1 MITVNNTYS
10 SLSNINN
17 IFSKKYL
24 CKAPFVSIY
33 ISSDGSITPCCFNR
47 TDILGNIYE
56 TPLKEIL
63 NNSKTNELKK
73 SIKQGIFPKGCEVCK
88 NHSENGNKANS
99 GIITYDKFPVQENY
113 LSVIEYE
120 LSYKCNLSCPMCK
133 LNEDHLFVKRN
144 NTENNK
150 FDIIKQITPYLE
162 KVKMMRFYGGEPF
175 YIEEY
180 YSIWQK
186 VIEINPNCG
195 FIVQTNGTIL
205 NQRVKEITSKGKFNF
220 NMSVDSLNK
229 QTYESIRIGANF
241 EKSISNL
248 FVLKKIA
255 EKNRQTMS
263 ISVCPM
269 RINWKDIPQ
278 ILKFCNENKLYIFFN
293 TVFAPWE
300 QALWSLSANEL
311 SEIYEYLN
319 SFNFSFFSK
328 IKTINKLRWN
338 SLLHQIH
345 KWSIDAKKRPLF
357 SIQEKESFKIKIIN
371 ALTNKLCMHKP
382 ENEYKLSKTSFKQ
395 TVSDLLDELF
405 IFISPSKILDEIE
418 NSDINAIYQ
427 VICTK
432 LNNKILENIFLGFIQ
447 QK

>member
-1 MITVNNTYS
+1 
-10 SLSNINN
+10 
-17 IFSKKYL
+17 
-24 CKAPFVSIY
+24 
-33 ISSDGSITPCCFNR
+33 
-47 TDILGNIYE
+47 
-56 TPLKEIL
+56 
-63 NNSKTNELKK
+63 
-73 SIKQGIFPKGCEVCK
+73 
-88 NHSENGNKANS
+88 
-99 GIITYDKFPVQENY
+99 
-113 LSVIEYE
+113 
-120 LSYKCNLSCPMCK
+120 
-133 LNEDHLFVKRN
+133 
-144 NTENNK
+144 
-150 FDIIKQITPYLE
+150 
-162 KVKMMRFYGGEPF
+162 
-175 YIEEY
+175 
-180 YSIWQK
+180 
-186 VIEINPNCG
+186 
-195 FIVQTNGTIL
+195 
-205 NQRVKEITSKGKFNF
+205 
-220 NMSVDSLNK
+220 
-229 QTYESIRIGANF
+229 
-241 EKSISNL
+241 
-248 FVLKKIA
+248 
-255 EKNRQTMS
+255 MS